1 MGDSGPGADVPAGS
15 DAPGAGTPPDPG
27 SFRTSG
33 PPPGGTPRSP
43 GGHTPP
49 PPDPTRLRPSRRIHL
64 PVPREEA
71 IAAVRAALD
80 RSACRETW
88 SGTGRWC
95 EIHLPEEEQR
105 IWTPHLSIRADHEA
119 AGSSLYTRFAPRP
132 GVWTFFVFLYG
143 AVAFLTLFGGIL
155 GYVQAVS
162 GEPAWGFWAVWLGIP
177 ALVGLHVVSYVGQRL
192 AREQTRA
199 LQRRLDAI
207 LATLPVQDDE
217 DA

>member
-1 MGDSGPGADVPAGS
+1 M
-15 DAPGAGTPPDPG
+15 
-27 SFRTSG
+27 
-33 PPPGGTPRSP
+33 
-43 GGHTPP
+43 
-49 PPDPTRLRPSRRIHL
+49 SRD
-64 PVPREEA
+64 EA
-71 IAAVRAALD
+71 IAAVRDALD

-119 AGSSLYTRFAPRP
+119 VGSSLYTRFAPRP

-192 AREQTRA
+192 AREQTEA

-207 LATLPVQDDE
+207 LATLPVQDDR